1 MGLTRQLILLEGE
14 LPRPDKNLLFVIQY
28 RLVILETIYRTP
40 TKTDSETYMCSHTHM
55 CNLYIGYV

>member
-14 LPRPDKNLLFVIQY
+14 LPRPDKNLLFIIQY

-40 TKTDSETYMCSHTHM
+40 TKTDSEPYMYSHT
-55 CNLYIGYV
+55 YV

>member
-14 LPRPDKNLLFVIQY
+14 LACPDKNLLFIIQY

-40 TKTDSETYMCSHTHM
+40 TKTDSEPYMYSHT
-55 CNLYIGYV
+55 YV